1 MTEDKGLIVYILSA
15 KYGLIPANKQIPTY
29 DVRMD
34 SNRADELR
42 KTLLEETR
50 SAILRHKPSEIL
62 VCAGK
67 TYLRALAGLS
77 ENGCPLSFVKGG
89 QGPKLASLKAWL
101 NKE

>member
-1 MTEDKGLIVYILSA
+1 
-15 KYGLIPANKQIPTY
+15 
-29 DVRMD
+29 MD
-34 SNRADELR
+34 SKRADELR
-42 KTLLEETR
+42 ETVVKETQ
-50 SAILRHKPSEIL
+50 SAILCHKPSEIL

-101 NKE
+101 YES